1 MVVNGAVSSGA
12 VSSGAVSS
20 GAVRRRWTALGAV
33 AIAVAAALAWAAPAV
48 TGSAAPAAATASGW
62 VVSVGDSYISG
73 EAGRWAGNTH
83 ESDYAAIDAGGPN
96 AYSDSTGAQAGCHRS
111 ESAEIDITASDT
123 LNLACSGAATTT
135 TPYTS
140 GSFTPGVDFYT
151 DGAGHDGQALELQ
164 TFAATHPVS
173 MVAVSIGGNNFQFA
187 SIVQHCVEDFLT
199 SPSWWKNYCH
209 DDSSVTSEFTSSA
222 VAARTTEIAQ
232 AFTNIHTAMAH
243 DGYADSSYT
252 IVVQNYPSP
261 LPSSSA
267 MRYGQ
272 NGFGRQTTGGC
283 GFWNADLDWANST
296 VIPTIDSTVAAAV
309 LRTGLTDIRTLD
321 VSALLNGH
329 RLCETGVGKLYEEGL
344 TSWRSPGASDR
355 SEWVENIRTVSAIG
369 SPFAIQE
376 SLHPDYWGQLA
387 LRNCLRQAYA
397 GAAVHSG
404 KCVAGAGLDA
414 AGEPNVSFT
423 AAS

>member
-1 MVVNGAVSSGA
+1 MVRSGT
-12 VSSGAVSS
+12 
-20 GAVRRRWTALGAV
+20 VRRRWTA
-33 AIAVAAALAWAAPAV
+33 VAAASVAMIGAVVWAAPAV
-48 TGSAAPAAATASGW
+48 SGPSAARHAAQASGW

-83 ESDYAAIDAGGPN
+83 ESDYGAIDAGGPN
-96 AYSDSTGAQAGCHRS
+96 AYSDSTGAQAACHRS
-111 ESAEIDITASDT
+111 TSAEIDITATDT
-123 LNLACSGAATTT
+123 LNLACSGASTTT

-140 GSFTPGVDFYT
+140 GGFTPGVDFYT

-173 MVAVSIGGNNFQFA
+173 MIAVSIGGNNFKFA
-187 SIVQHCVEDFLT
+187 SIVQDCVEDFLT

-209 DDSSVTSEFTSSA
+209 DDSSVSSQFTTSA

-261 LPSSSA
+261 LPSSSG

-272 NGFGRQTTGGC
+272 SGFGRQLTGGC
-283 GFWNADLDWANST
+283 GLWNADLDWANT
-296 VIPTIDSTVAAAV
+296 TALPTIDATVVAAAR
-309 LRTGLTDIRTLD
+309 RTGLSNIRTLD
-321 VSALLNGH
+321 VSSLLNGH

-344 TSWRSPGASDR
+344 SSWTAAGASDR
-355 SEWVENIRTVSAIG
+355 SEWVENIRTVSAVG
-369 SPFAIQE
+369 SPFYIQE

-387 LRNCLRQAYA
+387 LRNCLRLAYA
-397 GAAVHSG
+397 SGSGHSG
-404 KCVAGAGLDA
+404 RCVAGSGLDA
-414 AGEPNVSFT
+414 AGEPNVSF
-423 AAS
+423 AAAT

>member
-1 MVVNGAVSSGA
+1 
-12 VSSGAVSS
+12 
-20 GAVRRRWTALGAV
+20 
-33 AIAVAAALAWAAPAV
+33 
-48 TGSAAPAAATASGW
+48 
-62 VVSVGDSYISG
+62 
-73 EAGRWAGNTH
+73 
-83 ESDYAAIDAGGPN
+83 
-96 AYSDSTGAQAGCHRS
+96 
-111 ESAEIDITASDT
+111 
-123 LNLACSGAATTT
+123 
-135 TPYTS
+135 
-140 GSFTPGVDFYT
+140 
-151 DGAGHDGQALELQ
+151 
-164 TFAATHPVS
+164 

-222 VAARTTEIAQ
+222 VASRTTEIAQ